1 MSGSPNQHGLLA
13 AVGYDL
19 RRLHESWMELFF
31 PRQRDTAHG
40 VLGKWTPNSQSGWA
54 AYRFWATVGAPIV
67 GLLYPLAL
75 FGFATRYYVRRLDST
90 VTRIGILGVLA
101 LSIVVWGTL
110 SALARYQFSTDGFLA
125 VVAASV
131 VATVSAVLA
140 VVFTRIDG
148 RPVSVLFAYPF
159 GVTALF
165 LPPVVAALYSPTL
178 SQIIFP
184 KSTTLAV
191 WILDNVL
198 HVGGLNAYLRDQF
211 QLEGAMYV
219 AMWFGLAI
227 PAGWLLGLLVS
238 LANIVRPK

>member
-1 MSGSPNQHGLLA
+1 MSGSPNQRGLLA

-31 PRQRDTAHG
+31 PRQRDAAHG
-40 VLGKWTPNSQSGWA
+40 VLGKWTPDTQSGWA
-54 AYRFWATVGAPIV
+54 AYRFWGTVGAPVV
-67 GLLYPLAL
+67 GLLYPFAL
-75 FGFATRYYVRRLDST
+75 FGFATRYYAKRLDTT
-90 VTRIGILGVLA
+90 VTRIGVLGVVL
-101 LSIVVWGTL
+101 LSAVVWGAL

-125 VVAASV
+125 VVAASA

-140 VVFTRIDG
+140 VAFARVDG

-178 SQIIFP
+178 SQVIFP
-184 KSTTLAV
+184 KSTTLAI

-198 HVGGLNAYLRDQF
+198 HVGGLNEFIRDQF
-211 QLEGAMYV
+211 KLEGIMYV
-219 AMWFGLAI
+219 GMWFGLAI
-227 PAGWLLGLLVS
+227 PVGWLLGLLVG
-238 LANIVRPK
+238 LANVVRPR